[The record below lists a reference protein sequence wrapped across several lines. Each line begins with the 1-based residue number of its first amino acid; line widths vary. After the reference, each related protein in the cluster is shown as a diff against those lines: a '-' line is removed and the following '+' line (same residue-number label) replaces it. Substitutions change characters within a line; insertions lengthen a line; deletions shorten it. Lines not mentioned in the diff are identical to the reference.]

1 MDINKF
7 TPIYP
12 ISDEETVKRAKL
24 SVEIAIMELKA
35 LGVPVVEYDPK
46 TKKVYKVYNDG
57 TKIELQR
64 EKIIV
69 WLKKYA
75 KETWI
80 VSKF

>member
-35 LGVPVVEYDPK
+35 LG
-46 TKKVYKVYNDG
+46 G
-57 TKIELQR
+57 
-64 EKIIV
+64 
-69 WLKKYA
+69 
-75 KETWI
+75 
-80 VSKF
+80 SSS

>member
-46 TKKVYKVYNDG
+46 TKKSIRFI
-57 TKIELQR
+57 TTA
-64 EKIIV
+64 
-69 WLKKYA
+69 LK
-75 KETWI
+75 
-80 VSKF
+80 SKFKEKKS